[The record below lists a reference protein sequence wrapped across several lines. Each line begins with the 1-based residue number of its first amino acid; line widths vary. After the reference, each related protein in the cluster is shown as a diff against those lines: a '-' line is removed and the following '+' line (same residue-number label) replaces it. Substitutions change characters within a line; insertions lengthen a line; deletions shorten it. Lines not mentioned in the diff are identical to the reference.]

1 MKLNLINEKIFIAGA
16 FGMVGSSILRKLC
29 SMDKINKINI
39 LTPKREEL
47 DLSNYSDLEQ
57 WFKKNN
63 PTVVILAAAKVGG
76 INANSTKPY
85 EFILENLKIQTNTI
99 ELAWKYG
106 VKKLLFLG
114 SSCIYPKLCPQPIK
128 EEYLLNGEL
137 EKTNEFYAI
146 AKIAGIKLCES
157 LRIEHG
163 FNTICLMPTNLYGRG
178 DYYNTEY
185 GHVLPSLIKKF
196 YDAKKNNLKKVT
208 CWGTGE
214 ALREFLFVDDLADA
228 CIYTLENWE
237 PNQENYPK
245 NKDGKALTWLNVGSP
260 FEISIKS
267 LASKIS
273 KYMRY
278 EGEIIWDKS
287 KPDGTP
293 RKKLD
298 NSKMT
303 DLGWSAK
310 TNLDEGIKLTI
321 KYFENELQDNILR
334 I

>member
-1 MKLNLINEKIFIAGA
+1 
-16 FGMVGSSILRKLC
+16 MVGSAVLRRLC
-29 SMDKINKINI
+29 SMDKINKKNI
-39 LTPKREEL
+39 LTPKRKEL

-57 WFKKNN
+57 WFKINN

-85 EFILENLKIQTNTI
+85 EFILENLKIQTNII

-163 FNTICLMPTNLYGRG
+163 FNSICLMPTNLYGRG

-196 YDAKKNNLKKVT
+196 YDAKKNNFKKVT
-208 CWGTGE
+208 CWGTGK

-237 PNQENYPK
+237 PNQENYLK
-245 NKDGKALTWLNVGSP
+245 NKDGKVLTWLNVGSP
-260 FEISIKS
+260 FEISIKR

-298 NSKMT
+298 NSKIT
-303 DLGWSAK
+303 NLGWSAK
-310 TNLDEGIKLTI
+310 TNLDKGIKLTI
-321 KYFENELQDNILR
+321 KYFENELQNNILR